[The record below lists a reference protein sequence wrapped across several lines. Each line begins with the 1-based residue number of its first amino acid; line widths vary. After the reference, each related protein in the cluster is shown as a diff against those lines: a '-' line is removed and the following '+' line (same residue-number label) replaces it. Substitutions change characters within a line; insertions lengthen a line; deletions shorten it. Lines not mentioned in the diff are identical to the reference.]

1 MALNIDEEKPEN
13 IARAT
18 KLAQEI
24 ESNSDYRQRIDLEV
38 DDGVTEEDKF
48 SAVKREG

>member
-1 MALNIDEEKPEN
+1 MPINIDEEKPEN

-24 ESNSDYRQRIDLEV
+24 EGNSDYRQRIDLEV
-38 DDGVTEEDKF
+38 DDGTTEEEKF
-48 SAVKREG
+48 SAVVRDR